1 MVTGG
6 AGHCHVTGGE
16 LQSQRERER
25 VISSSDRCKSFA
37 LDLRA
42 RTCGRQLSRRICVT
56 NSCLHF
62 VSILRTASQSHSIFC
77 FLSRSVSCFVLLSC
91 VFFFIFLIQASSSS
105 SSSSVT
111 FFFLCCS

>member
-25 VISSSDRCKSFA
+25 ERERESERSRRQIACKSFA

-42 RTCGRQLSRRICVT
+42 RNCGRKLSRQICVT
-56 NSCLHF
+56 NCLSIC
-62 VSILRTASQSHSIFC
+62 VSNRVSAFC
-77 FLSRSVSCFVLLSC
+77 FNFAYRFSIVLDFFVFFLHLSCVVLLSC
-91 VFFFIFLIQASSSS
+91 VFIFSFF
-105 SSSSVT
+105 
-111 FFFLCCS
+111 